1 MFPCTLLK
9 PLLLMLIDTIY
20 EIPWLKP
27 FKWNIKQGQFGL
39 TSINLEKKILRSI
52 TLGRNGLSSHT
63 SMGLNLTL

>member
-9 PLLLMLIDTIY
+9 SLLLMLIDTIY

-39 TSINLEKKILRSI
+39 TSINLEKKILRNV
-52 TLGRNGLSSHT
+52 TAGRNGLSSHT